1 VRAPGSPAPL
11 SIFFN
16 SGATPR
22 RIVRRRGARCIV
34 RAPGGPASTRGPR
47 LGTYCADVRLGASC
61 VPREV
66 QRFSLSL
73 SLSQLRG
80 HASANRA
87 PSWSSALRAPRE
99 VQRQLW
105 GHVSART
112 YCADVRLGA
121 SCVPREVQRQLG
133 GHVSAPRTPTWGS
146 AHRACSGKSSVSLSL
161 SLSLNAGPTSRRI
174 VRRRELSAPFV
185 PRKAQRQLGAHASI
199 GQRLRAALLKYITDE
214 ELFLKFRDY
223 CRRSIPRPRSVHR
236 SLLNVTSR
244 ASTPRAHTGS
254 VLR

>member
-1 VRAPGSPAPL
+1 VYRACPRRSSVNSGATSRHLLRRREARRIVRAPGSPAFL
-11 SIFFN
+11 
-16 SGATPR
+16 
-22 RIVRRRGARCIV
+22 
-34 RAPGGPASTRGPR
+34 
-47 LGTYCADVRLGASC
+47 
-61 VPREV
+61 
-66 QRFSLSL
+66 SLSL
-73 SLSQLRG
+73 SLSLSFSTQGPRLG
-80 HASANRA
+80 ESCAVLELGASCA
-87 PSWSSALRAPRE
+87 PGSPAPTLGPR
-99 VQRQLW
+99 L
-105 GHVSART
+105 GT